1 MSELLERDTELPAL
15 RACIASVG
23 GGYGRMATIA
33 GEAGIGKTRLLSAA
47 EGLARESGLRVLR
60 ARGSELESEYAY
72 GIVRQLLE
80 QPLARTPEVLMD
92 GAALAAPVID
102 PPSEGDFA
110 VEDAD
115 LSFARLRALQL
126 ICARLAERRP
136 TVLVVDDAHWADP
149 ASLRF
154 LVFAARRLDNLPL
167 GMVLTMRP
175 AGGERRQALL
185 EALLE
190 EPDAVHLR
198 PRALTRDG
206 VERLVARS
214 LGDEAD
220 ERFVAACHEVT
231 SGNPFLLGQLLREAD
246 DLGLPATAEGA
257 ERVRTLGPDSIART
271 VIGRLRRTDAV
282 TTHVARWFAVVGDG
296 ARLDLVAELAELDHP
311 EARAAADALYHAG
324 VLADDGAGRLRFLH
338 PVVRSAIYGDVPP
351 ADRARRHALAGK
363 LLAERGESLEQ
374 IAAHLLAGEP
384 AGDPENVATLRA
396 AAAQALTIGAPD
408 AAVAYL
414 RRALSEPPEHRAG
427 LLRELAR
434 AEARVGDPA
443 TADHLLAAYEE
454 STDVEFRVE
463 TAIELAASLMAAD
476 RYTSV
481 AARVWELADELA
493 DERPDLTIRIEAAL
507 LTTARFAPPFADV
520 LERRG
525 DRVRRLA
532 ADPGHDGTVA
542 QRTLLAGLAFD
553 AALRAQPASDTVAL
567 AERALEGGVLP
578 WDMGRS
584 VAFGM
589 AVHALALSD
598 ALESAE
604 QHLSWALARC
614 RPRGSASGVAWAS
627 FFRAFVRLRI
637 GRLADAE
644 ADALVA
650 IDTAQVTG
658 LESWMGAALA
668 FLIEIRLERD
678 DHDGAREAYERLVA
692 RPASADLPIVATAM
706 LRGEGL
712 MLLADG
718 DAPRAAAAFEQIGR
732 IDATWGVTNSAGWT
746 QWRAGAALARG
757 RRDPVAAQLAAQ
769 EVAQA
774 RAIGIPRALSAALRV
789 QETVGGPPHPEE
801 ALAVAEQ
808 GPSPLERAHAT
819 VALGAGRRRAGERIA
834 ARELLA
840 AGLDLAERCGAGRL
854 ASFARDELI
863 AAGARPRRASTT
875 GRDALT
881 PSEQRVALLAAD
893 GRSNNEIADELV
905 VTRKTVEMHLGRVY
919 RKLDITSRA
928 QLAAALRG

>member
-1 MSELLERDTELPAL
+1 MDDLLERAAEVPAL
-15 RACIASVG
+15 SACIAAVREG
-23 GGYGRMATIA
+23 NGRLVIIA
-33 GEAGIGKTRLLSAA
+33 GEAGIGKTRLLAA
-47 EGLARESGLRVLR
+47 ADELARESGLRVLR
-60 ARGSELESEYAY
+60 ARGSELEGEYAY

-80 QPLARTPEVLMD
+80 QPVARTPELLEG

-102 PPSEGDFA
+102 PPARGDVA
-110 VEDAD
+110 VEDTD

-126 ICARLAERRP
+126 ICARLAERQP
-136 TVLVVDDAHWADP
+136 TLLAVDDAHWADP

-154 LVFAARRLDNLPL
+154 LIFAARRLGNLAFGL
-167 GMVLTMRP
+167 VLTMRP

-190 EPDAVHLR
+190 EPEAVHLR

-206 VERLVARS
+206 VGRLVALRRGGS
-214 LGDEAD
+214 AD

-257 ERVRTLGPDSIART
+257 ARIRTLGPESIART
-271 VIGRLRRTDAV
+271 VIGRLRRTNAATTDA
-282 TTHVARWFAVVGDG
+282 ARWFAVLGEG
-296 ARLDLVAELAELDHP
+296 ARLDLVAELAGLAP
-311 EARAAADALYHAG
+311 AEARAAGDALYRAG
-324 VLADDGAGRLRFLH
+324 VLGDDDAGRLRFLH

-351 ADRARRHALAGK
+351 AERARRHARAGK
-363 LLAERGESLEQ
+363 VLAARGESLER
-374 IAAHLLAGEP
+374 IAAHVLAGEP
-384 AGDPENVATLRA
+384 ASDPENVATLRA
-396 AAAQALTIGAPD
+396 AAAQALSIGAPD

-414 RRALSEPPEHRAG
+414 RRALSEPPQDRAQV
-427 LLRELAR
+427 LRELAR

-443 TADHLLAAYEE
+443 TADHLLAAYDE
-454 STDVEFRVE
+454 SSDVEFRVE
-463 TAIELAASLMAAD
+463 TAIELAASLMAVD
-476 RYTSV
+476 RYTTV
-481 AARVWELADELA
+481 AARVWELADELV
-493 DERPDLTIRIEAAL
+493 DERPDLAIRIEAAL

-525 DRVRRLA
+525 DRVRHLL
-532 ADPGHDGTVA
+532 ADPSHDGTVA

-553 AALRAQPASDTVAL
+553 AALRAQPASETIEL

-578 WDMGRS
+578 SDMGRS

-604 QHLSWALARC
+604 RHLTWALDRC

-637 GRLADAE
+637 GRLAEAE
-644 ADALVA
+644 TDVLVA
-650 IDTAQVTG
+650 IETAQVAE
-658 LESWMGAALA
+658 LEGWMGAALA
-668 FLIEIRLERD
+668 FLIEIRLERGD
-678 DHDGAREAYERLVA
+678 RDGAREAYERLVA
-692 RPASADLPIVATAM
+692 RSPSADVPIVATSM

-718 DAPRAAAAFEQIGR
+718 DGPRAAAAFERIGR

-746 QWRAGAALARG
+746 QWRGGAALARG
-757 RRDPVAAQLAAQ
+757 PRDPAAAEFAAQ

-774 RAIGIPRALSAALRV
+774 RMIGLPRALSAALRV
-789 QETVGGPPHPEE
+789 QDAVGGPTDLEE
-801 ALAVAEQ
+801 ALAAAGT
-808 GPSPLERAHAT
+808 GPSVLERAHAT
-819 VALGAGRRRAGERIA
+819 VALGAARRRAGERVV
-834 ARELLA
+834 ARELLTD
-840 AGLDLAERCGAGRL
+840 GLDLAERCGAGRL
-854 ASFARDELI
+854 ASLARDELV

-881 PSEQRVALLAAD
+881 PSEQRVALLAVD
-893 GRSNNEIADELV
+893 GRSNAEIADELV

-919 RKLDITSRA
+919 RKLGIGSRA
-928 QLAAALRG
+928 QLAAVLRG